1 MNSSAVNLSEL
12 LTARL
17 EQQFRAPPIESL
29 SLDWC
34 DEYGI
39 EFKVLRLDLIHPLLG
54 GNKWFKLKHNILAAR
69 ELGKHTILSF
79 GGAYSNH
86 LRALAAAGNL
96 FGIRTIGLVR
106 GELVQPLNPVLE
118 FAQNQGMDLVSIDRQ
133 TYNLKHTEQFASSLH
148 KRFGDFH
155 IVPEG
160 GSNDLGIQGC
170 SEILDLIPLQSARK
184 NTVIA
189 MACGTGTTLSGLILA
204 AMKRRKNSLN
214 FLGISVL
221 KAKDYLQE
229 EVAAKL
235 IDSVLE
241 NKLRP
246 ISWQV
251 IDRFH
256 GGGYGKVSKDLK
268 HFVEEW
274 NRQTRFSIEPVYTGK
289 LFWGLK
295 ELIKAGEIPRGA
307 EIIAI
312 HTGGVH

>member
-1 MNSSAVNLSEL
+1 MNSSAPNLSEL
-12 LTARL
+12 LTTRL
-17 EQQFRAPPIESL
+17 EHPFRAPPIESL
-29 SLDWC
+29 NMDWC
-34 DEYGI
+34 DDYGI
-39 EFKVLRLDLIHPLLG
+39 DFKVLRLDLIHPLLG
-54 GNKWFKLKHNILAAR
+54 GNKWFKLKHNILTAR

-96 FGIRTIGLVR
+96 FGIQTIGLVR

-118 FAQNQGMDLVSIDRQ
+118 FAQNQGMNLVPIDRK
-133 TYNLKHTEQFASSLH
+133 TYSLKHTEQFVSSLH
-148 KRFGDFH
+148 KKFGDFH

-160 GSNDLGIQGC
+160 GSNDLGVKGC
-170 SEILDLIPLQSARK
+170 SEILDLIPLQSSRK

-189 MACGTGTTLSGLILA
+189 LACGTGTTLSGLILA
-204 AMKRRKNSLN
+204 ATECRKNGIN

-221 KAKDYLQE
+221 KAKGYLQE

-235 IDSVLE
+235 INSFSE
-241 NKLRP
+241 EKLRP

-256 GGGYGKVSKDLK
+256 GGGYGKASKDLR

-274 NRQTRFSIEPVYTGK
+274 NRQPRFSIEPVYTGK
-289 LFWGLK
+289 LFWALK